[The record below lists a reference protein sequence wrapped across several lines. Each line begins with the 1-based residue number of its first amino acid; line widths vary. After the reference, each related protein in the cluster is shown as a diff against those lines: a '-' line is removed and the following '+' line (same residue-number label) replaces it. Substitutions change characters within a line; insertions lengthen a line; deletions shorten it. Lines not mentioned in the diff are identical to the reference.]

1 MTRFKYPLDG
11 LYSPTRLYFEG
22 GKNKI
27 SIAINNCSYNVPIG
41 FTHRSYLSNLKSVL
55 TNMKREIDVIERLLK
70 KNDLTYKN
78 MSADIL
84 SDTSKMIVNNIQE
97 RERMIK

>member
-1 MTRFKYPLDG
+1 
-11 LYSPTRLYFEG
+11 
-22 GKNKI
+22 
-27 SIAINNCSYNVPIG
+27 
-41 FTHRSYLSNLKSVL
+41 
-55 TNMKREIDVIERLLK
+55 MKREIDVIERLLK